1 MDGELST
8 ERAAENQS
16 LYRSINES
24 VNDLNQTFAEVTVT
38 PFSGEWICECAD
50 THCMLRINATLREY
64 EAVRANGRTFLVCPG
79 HVYPEVERI
88 VAENDRFVTVEKL
101 RNAGRI
107 AESLDPRH
115 IDGA

>member
-1 MDGELST
+1 MEAELSG
-8 ERAAENQS
+8 ERAARNQS

-101 RNAGRI
+101 SKAGQI
-107 AESLDPRH
+107 AESLDPRQ
-115 IDGA
+115 IDDA

>member
-1 MDGELST
+1 MDGELSG

-24 VNDLNQTFAEVTVT
+24 VNDLNQTFAELTLT

-50 THCMLRINATLREY
+50 TDCMLRINATLQEY
-64 EAVRANGRTFLVCPG
+64 ETVRANGRTFLVIPG
-79 HVYPEVERI
+79 HVYPEDERV

-101 RNAGRI
+101 RDAGEI

-115 IDGA
+115 FDDA